1 MAEFH
6 ECDATDAAPTKSAP
20 TDSAPPDSV
29 PHDSVPPD
37 SVPSGSVSAGSLSQ
51 VPGLLAELDAVVDRL
66 PHDKKVAAEATLAGL
81 ACEHTPAEI
90 GELGHRLLDN
100 LDPDG
105 ELTDD
110 SDRKRRRNVWVNRQD
125 AQQMSKLTGHLDPET
140 RALIETL
147 WAVWA
152 TPGLNNPDDP
162 DSPTG
167 GVDDADPEALEAA
180 AGRDLRSPAQ
190 RKHDALAALLR
201 AVFDDGLLGKSH
213 RGLPVQLIIKADLND
228 LIRESGVAVT
238 ATGSSLPMADV
249 IRLAADAQQY
259 LAVFADNSAI
269 PLYFGQAKRLA
280 TRAQRLV
287 SFARPDGHVC
297 SAPDCD
303 QPAAHAE
310 MHHAVRDFADGGNTD
325 IVDLAPACG
334 PHTGWSAKTR
344 ASSPPGSTPTAPTP
358 AACGGDATANPTLEQ
373 ARARIH
379 PPPAQ
384 APPQR
389 LNSFELTEMI
399 PQPISVMEACLAHR
413 LYTSATGRGAVTDR
427 RAVTPSIDHARGRQ
441 STAAGRP
448 RRDRSRN

>member
-110 SDRKRRRNVWVNRQD
+110 SHRKRRRNVWVNRQD

-162 DSPTG
+162 DSPPARNG
-167 GVDDADPEALEAA
+167 WCL
-180 AGRDLRSPAQ
+180 SPAPTGTCAQ
-190 RKHDALAALLR
+190 HPTAISPPPTRRCITPCVTSPTAATPTSSTSPPPV
-201 AVFDDGLLGKSH
+201 APTPDGRQKPGPVHH
-213 RGLPVQLIIKADLND
+213 RGL
-228 LIRESGVAVT
+228 
-238 ATGSSLPMADV
+238 
-249 IRLAADAQQY
+249 
-259 LAVFADNSAI
+259 
-269 PLYFGQAKRLA
+269 
-280 TRAQRLV
+280 
-287 SFARPDGHVC
+287 
-297 SAPDCD
+297 
-303 QPAAHAE
+303 
-310 MHHAVRDFADGGNTD
+310 
-325 IVDLAPACG
+325 
-334 PHTGWSAKTR
+334 
-344 ASSPPGSTPTAPTP
+344 
-358 AACGGDATANPTLEQ
+358 
-373 ARARIH
+373 
-379 PPPAQ
+379 
-384 APPQR
+384 
-389 LNSFELTEMI
+389 
-399 PQPISVMEACLAHR
+399 HR
-413 LYTSATGRGAVTDR
+413 
-427 RAVTPSIDHARGRQ
+427 
-441 STAAGRP
+441 RP
-448 RRDRSRN
+448 RRRPRVVATQQRTRPSNKHAPASTHHQHRRRRSVSTHSNSPR

>member
-90 GELGHRLLDN
+90 GELGQRLLDN

-105 ELTDD
+105 ELSDG

-162 DSPTG
+162 DSPPARNG
-167 GVDDADPEALEAA
+167 WCL
-180 AGRDLRSPAQ
+180 SPAPTGTCAQ
-190 RKHDALAALLR
+190 HPTVISPPPTWRCITPCVTSPTAATPT
-201 AVFDDGLLGKSH
+201 SSTSPP
-213 RGLPVQLIIKADLND
+213 PV
-228 LIRESGVAVT
+228 
-238 ATGSSLPMADV
+238 
-249 IRLAADAQQY
+249 
-259 LAVFADNSAI
+259 
-269 PLYFGQAKRLA
+269 
-280 TRAQRLV
+280 
-287 SFARPDGHVC
+287 AR
-297 SAPDCD
+297 
-303 QPAAHAE
+303 
-310 MHHAVRDFADGGNTD
+310 T
-325 IVDLAPACG
+325 
-334 PHTGWSAKTR
+334 TGWSAKTR